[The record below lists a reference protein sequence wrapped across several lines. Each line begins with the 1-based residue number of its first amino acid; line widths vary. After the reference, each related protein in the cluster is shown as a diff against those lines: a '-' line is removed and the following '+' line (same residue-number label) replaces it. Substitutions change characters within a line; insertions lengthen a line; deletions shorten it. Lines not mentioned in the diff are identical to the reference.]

1 MKKPTKSS
9 SKKEAKKITKEAIE
23 NVSVTVFEPKSDE
36 NTFTGA
42 SLNIETEAGHIYIK
56 GFARW
61 SEKNENWF
69 FSGPSHKGKKDGKES
84 YINDVFGD
92 KAVIESIN
100 NAVNAA
106 MEEM

>member
-9 SKKEAKKITKEAIE
+9 TSKKETKKIIKEAIE
-23 NVSVTVFEPKSDE
+23 NVNVTVFEPKSDE

-42 SLNIETEAGHIYIK
+42 SLDIETEAGHIYIK

-61 SEKNENWF
+61 SEKNDSWF
-69 FSGPSHKGKKDGKES
+69 FSGPSHKNKDEYVS
-84 YINDVFGD
+84 DVFGD
-92 KAVIESIN
+92 KAVFESIN
-100 NAVNAA
+100 NAINAA

>member
-9 SKKEAKKITKEAIE
+9 TTKKEAKKITKEAIE

-42 SLNIETEAGHIYIK
+42 SLDIETEAGHIYIK

-61 SEKNENWF
+61 SEKNDNWF
-69 FSGPSHKGKKDGKES
+69 FSN
-84 YINDVFGD
+84 INR
-92 KAVIESIN
+92 
-100 NAVNAA
+100 
-106 MEEM
+106 

>member
-9 SKKEAKKITKEAIE
+9 SKKETKKITKEAIE
-23 NVSVTVFEPKSDE
+23 NVTVTVFEPKSEE

-42 SLNIETEAGHIYIK
+42 SLDIETEAGHIYIK

-69 FSGPSHKGKKDGKES
+69 FSGPSHKHKDE
-84 YINDVFGD
+84 YVNDVFGD
-92 KAVIESIN
+92 KAVFESIN
-100 NAVNAA
+100 NAINAA

>member
-9 SKKEAKKITKEAIE
+9 NKKEAKKIIKEAIE
-23 NVSVTVFEPKSDE
+23 NVTVTVFEPKSDE

-42 SLNIETEAGHIYIK
+42 SLDIETEAGHIYIK

-61 SEKNENWF
+61 SEKNDNWF
-69 FSGPSHKGKKDGKES
+69 FSGPSHKNKNK
-84 YINDVFGD
+84 YVNDVFGD
-92 KAVIESIN
+92 KAVFESIN
-100 NAVNAA
+100 NAINAA

>member
-23 NVSVTVFEPKSDE
+23 YVTVTVFEPKSDDS
-36 NTFTGA
+36 TFTGA
-42 SLNIETEAGHIYIK
+42 SLDITTEAGHIYIK

-61 SEKNENWF
+61 SDKNESWF
-69 FSGPSHKGKKDGKES
+69 FSGPSHKNKDE
-84 YINDVFGD
+84 YVNDVFGD
-92 KAVIESIN
+92 KTVFESIN
-100 NAVNAA
+100 NAINAA

>member
-9 SKKEAKKITKEAIE
+9 SKKETKKITKEAIE
-23 NVSVTVFEPKSDE
+23 NVTVTVFEPKSDE

-42 SLNIETEAGHIYIK
+42 SLDIETEAGHIYIK

-69 FSGPSHKGKKDGKES
+69 FSGPSHKNKDEYVS
-84 YINDVFGD
+84 DVFGD
-92 KAVIESIN
+92 KAVFESIN
-100 NAVNAA
+100 NTVNAI

>member
-9 SKKEAKKITKEAIE
+9 SKKGAKKITKVAIE

-42 SLNIETEAGHIYIK
+42 SLDIETEAGHIYIK

-69 FSGPSHKGKKDGKES
+69 FSGPSHKNGDGEF
-84 YINDVFGD
+84 IQDVFGS
-92 KAVIESIN
+92 KEVFESIN
-100 NAVNAA
+100 NAINAA
-106 MEEM
+106 IEEA